1 MQCPIC
7 QFENREGAKFCSECG
22 HHFAVICPE
31 CGTKVRDSSKFCDEC
46 GFAFF
51 KSKPETPQIDFSNP
65 KTYTPKYLAEKIL
78 TTRNS
83 VEGERKVVS
92 VLFADLAN
100 FTSISEMLTPEE
112 VHSMMNDFFKILMDE
127 IHKYEGTINQFTGDG
142 IMSLFGA
149 PMAHEDHASRACYSA
164 IAIQKRMIELRN
176 KFKNTMGIDLRL
188 RIGLNTGPVVV
199 GSIGDDLRMDYT
211 ALGDTTNLAARMQ
224 QCAEPGQ
231 TYMSESIYKIVKNH
245 FSVEC
250 LGKLQIKG
258 KRKPI
263 LAYRLKRS
271 RGIKTLMDIQAEKK
285 FSPIVGRS
293 EELKHLLKLWDDSK
307 KGNGQ
312 VVFIVGEA
320 GIGKSRLV
328 FEIFRKLSK
337 EDITWLEGHCLS
349 HGRNMPFSALID
361 LLKRNF
367 RIEEEDTEDIV
378 IQKIDK
384 GLDILGTETKDRAP
398 FLKFLFSVDPGED
411 IIKTMDV
418 QGRRRMIFDSIR
430 LMTISGSKRK
440 PIILIF
446 ENLQWMDPD
455 SEEFLKY
462 IIDSLSLL
470 PVMLILTYR
479 PIYKNPFGERTYFNR
494 ISLQA
499 FRDDES
505 FELIQKLLA
514 GKSIPDHLR
523 SLLLKRAEG
532 NPFYIEEIINSIKEI
547 EALEKIDKQANSNGH
562 YQIKIPTTI
571 QGIIMSRIDRLPE
584 NCKNILQCAA
594 VIGRK
599 FSYNLLEK
607 FVENNENMTE
617 ILAHLLSLELIYQT
631 DFYPE
636 LVYMFKNALTQEV
649 TYENILS
656 PKKKFIHAEIGRR
669 IEKLYS
675 SRQAE
680 YYELISHHYEMGE
693 IWDKSIEYFLL
704 SGQKA
709 LQNMANQSAKTFFN
723 RAVEISE
730 QEGIKLQ
737 NEQKFEIHYGKGNAD
752 FNMGHYRN
760 SENAFLKA
768 REVAKYIGDK
778 NKEGQSLSM
787 AGWSQAVGKKYEEA
801 IATYKEAIDFA
812 VKNNDPIIE
821 GRNLVGLGV
830 IETYLGHVREASDYI
845 EKAVNI
851 GKKINSPLI
860 LTFAYSIR
868 AFQFPHYAIPDEEAV
883 GYLKDAIP
891 TLKSLQNARACVHV
905 YLILGYNYAC
915 QGNYSLSINSIQEG
929 INFAT
934 GVEDDLSRSR
944 GLNWLGWVYGDLGF
958 ISKAKKLNE
967 LSQKASLKVGLG
979 SEEPEANAIVNLAEN
994 AIEER
999 NFRLAEEYL
1008 LSLGEKAESDP
1019 SYLSMRHRWEVRKL
1033 HGLSKIALNKKEY
1046 RKAFKYAH
1054 KALDIANE
1062 TLNVRGKIKLN
1073 RLLGDIYIKINDINN
1088 ANEKIKLALTEA
1100 IKIENPSQLWRTYY
1114 AFGRLKEVEGNWEE
1128 AEKQYLNAI
1137 HIIEKIKRDIS
1148 DKEIRDNFMNYF
1160 PVTRVQYNINRIKT
1174 RVGDKF

>member
-1 MQCPIC
+1 
-7 QFENREGAKFCSECG
+7 
-22 HHFAVICPE
+22 
-31 CGTKVRDSSKFCDEC
+31 
-46 GFAFF
+46 
-51 KSKPETPQIDFSNP
+51 
-65 KTYTPKYLAEKIL
+65 
-78 TTRNS
+78 
-83 VEGERKVVS
+83 
-92 VLFADLAN
+92 
-100 FTSISEMLTPEE
+100 
-112 VHSMMNDFFKILMDE
+112 
-127 IHKYEGTINQFTGDG
+127 
-142 IMSLFGA
+142 
-149 PMAHEDHASRACYSA
+149 
-164 IAIQKRMIELRN
+164 
-176 KFKNTMGIDLRL
+176 
-188 RIGLNTGPVVV
+188 
-199 GSIGDDLRMDYT
+199 
-211 ALGDTTNLAARMQ
+211 
-224 QCAEPGQ
+224 
-231 TYMSESIYKIVKNH
+231 
-245 FSVEC
+245 
-250 LGKLQIKG
+250 
-258 KRKPI
+258 
-263 LAYRLKRS
+263 LK
-271 RGIKTLMDIQAEKK
+271 K
-285 FSPIVGRS
+285 
-293 EELKHLLKLWDDSK
+293 
-307 KGNGQ
+307 
-312 VVFIVGEA
+312 
-320 GIGKSRLV
+320 
-328 FEIFRKLSK
+328 
-337 EDITWLEGHCLS
+337 
-349 HGRNMPFSALID
+349 
-361 LLKRNF
+361 
-367 RIEEEDTEDIV
+367 
-378 IQKIDK
+378 
-384 GLDILGTETKDRAP
+384 
-398 FLKFLFSVDPGED
+398 
-411 IIKTMDV
+411 
-418 QGRRRMIFDSIR
+418 
-430 LMTISGSKRK
+430 
-440 PIILIF
+440 
-446 ENLQWMDPD
+446 
-455 SEEFLKY
+455 
-462 IIDSLSLL
+462 
-470 PVMLILTYR
+470 
-479 PIYKNPFGERTYFNR
+479 
-494 ISLQA
+494 
-499 FRDDES
+499 
-505 FELIQKLLA
+505 
-514 GKSIPDHLR
+514 
-523 SLLLKRAEG
+523 
-532 NPFYIEEIINSIKEI
+532 
-547 EALEKIDKQANSNGH
+547 KIDKQANSNGR

-571 QGIIMSRIDRLPE
+571 QDIIMSRVDRLPE

-656 PKKKFIHAEIGRR
+656 SKKKFIHAEIGRL

-704 SGQKA
+704 SGQ
-709 LQNMANQSAKTFFN
+709 
-723 RAVEISE
+723 
-730 QEGIKLQ
+730 Q
-737 NEQKFEIHYGKGNAD
+737 NEQKFEIYNGKGNAD
-752 FNMGHYRN
+752 FNMGHYRD
-760 SENAFLKA
+760 SESAFLKA

-801 IATYKEAIDFA
+801 IHFA
-812 VKNNDPIIE
+812 VKNSDPIIE

-830 IETYLGHVREASDYI
+830 IETYLGHVREAGDYI

-934 GVEDDLSRSR
+934 EVEDDLSRSR

-967 LSQKASLKVGLG
+967 LSQKAGVKVELG
-979 SEEPEANAIVNLAEN
+979 SEEPEANVIVNLAEN

-1019 SYLSMRHRWEVRKL
+1019 GYLSMRHRWEVRRL

-1046 RKAFKYAH
+1046 SKAFEYAH

-1073 RLLGDIYIKINDINN
+1073 RLLGDIYIKKNDINN
-1088 ANEKIKLALTEA
+1088 ANEKIQSALTEA

-1128 AEKQYLNAI
+1128 AGKQYLNAI
-1137 HIIEKIKRDIS
+1137 HIIEKIKKEIR

-1160 PVTRVQYNINRIKT
+1160 PVTQVQYNINRIKT